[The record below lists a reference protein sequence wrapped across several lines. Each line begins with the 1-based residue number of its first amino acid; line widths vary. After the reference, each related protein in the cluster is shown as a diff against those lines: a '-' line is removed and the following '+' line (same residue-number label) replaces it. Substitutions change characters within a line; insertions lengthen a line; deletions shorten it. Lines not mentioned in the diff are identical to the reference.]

1 LYMRQADV
9 MVWKS
14 SLSGIKTAKKFL
26 DYSASYGVK
35 AIFKGY
41 DFTAYPNSQY

>member
-1 LYMRQADV
+1 MRQADAI
-9 MVWKS
+9 VWES

-26 DYSASYGVK
+26 DFSASYGVK

-41 DFTAYPNSQY
+41 DFTAYPNSKY